1 METAPH
7 IFPETCALDPAR
19 LVALRPVA
27 GQHEAQCPACHAEG
41 RDTAQDNLVIFE
53 SGIYHCRASCDTKTI
68 YALAG
73 RESDWKPDPD
83 EKRRWQREQEQRQR
97 QEAEQKARAKA
108 AQEYRRPLIDRH
120 RWTSEEIL
128 ADSPVRLDRPML
140 KKFPDRAMLSA
151 LFPPDA
157 LLWTGEVHESGTAH
171 AARWQKTTGHH
182 STAHRCGSMTTP
194 ATWKEGTTSRTRD
207 NVEASPYIVLDFDG
221 FDGTAPT
228 NPDELR
234 AHLADSAAI
243 IRWMREDLHWRLA
256 AIVFTGS
263 KSLHAWFHA
272 PPPQAVADL
281 RSIAPQLGID
291 AGLVGH
297 PEHPCR
303 LPGHRHEKTGN
314 RSQLLWL
321 DYAAD
326 VAL

>member
-1 METAPH
+1 MNSPT
-7 IFPETCALDPAR
+7 FPETCALDPNR
-19 LVALRPVA
+19 LEALRIVA
-27 GQHEAQCPACHAEG
+27 GKVIAQCPQCAAGG
-41 RDTAQDNLVIFE
+41 RDTAKDNLAIFE
-53 SGIYHCRASCDTKTI
+53 SGAFYCITGCDAKAI
-68 YALAG
+68 HSLAG

-83 EKRRWQREQEQRQR
+83 EKRRWQKEQAQRRR
-97 QEAEQKARAKA
+97 QEAEQEARAKA

-120 RWTSEEIL
+120 RWTSGEIL

-140 KKFPDRAMLSA
+140 KNYPDRAMLAA
-151 LFPPDA
+151 LFAPDA
-157 LLWTGEVHESGTAH
+157 LLWTGEVYESGTAH
-171 AARWQKTTGHH
+171 AARWQKTSGHH

-207 NVEASPYIVLDFDG
+207 NVATSPYTVLDFDG

-228 NPDELR
+228 TPDELR

-263 KSLHAWFHA
+263 KSLHAWFHT
-272 PPPQAVADL
+272 PPQQAIADL

-314 RSQLLWL
+314 TSRLLWL
-321 DYAAD
+321 DHAAR
-326 VAL
+326 